1 MGTQSFRYSQR
12 TSLPSEAQKGN
23 IHPKEVQLRLR
34 KLVSRDVGRQARSP
48 LSWQARAVFRTVLR
62 NLARPE
68 WRLCKRSLGLL
79 QGRLQPA
86 GGGRGGVLAAHPL
99 NPGLDSPFS
108 GYLRGGVHH
117 GASAG
122 PAACR
127 SPEAPAPSL
136 TSLTPSSFHT
146 RPPRPS
152 HPCQSVPLRPYSA
165 CSLATSS
172 MPCSHKYEVPKPG
185 SSGRHKEVHQ
195 TWRHPFDP
203 P

>member
-1 MGTQSFRYSQR
+1 MKT
-12 TSLPSEAQKGN
+12 
-23 IHPKEVQLRLR
+23 
-34 KLVSRDVGRQARSP
+34 RDVGRRARSP
-48 LSWQARAVFRTVLR
+48 LAWQARAAFRAVLR
-62 NLARPE
+62 DLARPA
-68 WRLCKRSLGLL
+68 WRLCKRSFGLL

-99 NPGLDSPFS
+99 NPGLDAPFS
-108 GYLRGGVHH
+108 GYLRGGVH

-152 HPCQSVPLRPYSA
+152 HPCQPVPLRSTQLAHWPPPA
-165 CSLATSS
+165 CPVSINTRSLSQELREAHRGASDLAGGIPSTLL
-172 MPCSHKYEVPKPG
+172 
-185 SSGRHKEVHQ
+185 
-195 TWRHPFDP
+195 DP
-203 P
+203 LWL